1 MVVGGDPR
9 GYYRVLGVDRTASAE
24 DIRAAFRERAKLYH
38 PDGGSGPAA
47 GDARRFQHL
56 REAYDVLRDP
66 RHRLRYD
73 AEGLADGARDRQA
86 RPMPDW
92 PEEREDHPSAGAGS
106 RSQAALDWA
115 SAAVSRQDP
124 RRVVAALAVL
134 ASALLVSL
142 VLLGAAWS
150 QLGSGG
156 PAAADPDGGPD
167 PVVYRGEL
175 SFPGGSTD
183 LDAALEGRLDG
194 AVGDLRR
201 AIGALPAESRWVVV
215 VEGSAA
221 RAADAAGLLV
231 DSWQEALLRVGLTTD
246 YLVRHGVPGER
257 IAVRFAAGATPEAP
271 LRSPPGTI
279 GVSLVCCLAAAGA
292 G

>member
-38 PDGGSGPAA
+38 PDGGGGGLAA

-73 AEGLADGARDRQA
+73 AEGFGNGARDRRA
-86 RPMPDW
+86 HPTPDW
-92 PEEREDHPSAGAGS
+92 PEREAPPAGAGS
-106 RSQAALDWA
+106 RFRAGVDRA
-115 SAAVSRQDP
+115 SAAVGRLEP
-124 RRVVAALAVL
+124 GRVVAALAVL

-142 VLLGAAWS
+142 VLLGAVWS
-150 QLGSGG
+150 QLGGGSG
-156 PAAADPDGGPD
+156 PEA
-167 PVVYRGEL
+167 VVYRGEI
-175 SFPGGSTD
+175 SFPGASTE
-183 LDAALEGRLDG
+183 LDAGLERRLDG

-221 RAADAAGLLV
+221 RAADATGLLV

-246 YLVRHGVPGER
+246 YLVRQGVPGER
-257 IAVRFAAGATPEAP
+257 IAVRFGAGATPEAP
-271 LRSPPGTI
+271 LRSSPGTI
-279 GVSLVCCLAAAGA
+279 GVSLVCCLAAADG